1 MRLTQLQIKNFR
13 NLKDTQLTPV
23 QGVNLISGDNASG
36 KTSLLEAIY
45 YLSHVRSF
53 RTPYVTD
60 LILRQSSY
68 LQLVA
73 NIETTDNI
81 IVPFGIRRSRNKSE
95 IRVNKQPV
103 KRVSD
108 IAAQFP
114 VLAIHPD
121 SYKLIT
127 GSPSQRR
134 QYMDWGVFHVEHGFF
149 QAWQRFRKALAQR
162 NASLKSKQKND
173 VCQLW
178 NTEIHNTA
186 HYIDQLRQQYF
197 DKLTPYFYQLTQM
210 FFPDE
215 RVDIEYKRGWPV
227 EHELL
232 EVLEQNLQKE
242 RMKGYTQYGP
252 HRAEITIKVNGQ
264 SAQTCISRGQQ
275 KLLVALMRLAQ
286 AMQFTQAT
294 NHPCVLLY
302 DDLPAELDK
311 NHRRLIL
318 SVLSKMNIQLFVTAI
333 ENDQIDLSAW
343 EIKKMFHVEHGK
355 VKTLDPA
362 D

>member
-13 NLKDTQLTPV
+13 NIEDSQLTPV
-23 QGVNLISGDNASG
+23 QGVNLIIGDNASG

-45 YLSHVRSF
+45 YLSHIRSF
-53 RTPYVTD
+53 RTQHITD
-60 LILRQSSY
+60 LITRQTPY

-73 NIETTDNI
+73 NIETSEKNI
-81 IVPFGIRRSRNKSE
+81 IPFGIRRSRNKSE

-134 QYMDWGVFHVEHGFF
+134 QYLDWGVFHVEHGFF
-149 QAWQRFRKALAQR
+149 KAWQRFKKALSQR
-162 NASLKSKQKND
+162 NASLKLKQKYD

-178 NTEIHNTA
+178 NSEIHTTA
-186 HYIDQLRQQYF
+186 HYIDKLRQQYF
-197 DKLTPYFYQLTQM
+197 DKLRPYFNHLTKQ
-210 FFPDE
+210 FFGDNLVE
-215 RVDIEYKRGWPV
+215 IEYKRGWSA
-227 EHELL
+227 ESDLLELL
-232 EVLEQNLQKE
+232 EENLQKE
-242 RMKGYTQYGP
+242 RMRGYTQYGP
-252 HRAEITIKVNGQ
+252 HRAEIVIKVNGQ

-286 AMQFTQAT
+286 AMQFTEAT
-294 NHPCVLLY
+294 NKTCVLLY
-302 DDLPAELDK
+302 DDLAAELDA
-311 NHRRLIL
+311 NHRILIL
-318 SVLSKMNIQLFVTAI
+318 SVLSKMNIQLFLTAI
-333 ENDQIDLSAW
+333 EPQQIDLSAW

-355 VKTLDPA
+355 LKVID
-362 D
+362 

>member
-1 MRLTQLQIKNFR
+1 MRLAQLQIKNFR
-13 NLKDTQLTPV
+13 NLEDTHLSPV
-23 QGVNLISGDNASG
+23 SGVNLILGDNASG

-53 RTPYVTD
+53 RTQSVTD
-60 LILRQSSY
+60 LILRQKPY

-73 NIETTDNI
+73 NIESAEKQLI
-81 IVPFGIRRSRNKSE
+81 PFGIRRSRNKSE

-134 QYMDWGVFHVEHGFF
+134 QYLDWGVFHVEHGFF
-149 QAWQRFRKALAQR
+149 KAWQRFRKALLQR
-162 NASLKSKQKND
+162 NAALKSKQKFE

-178 NTEIHNTA
+178 NTELNNTA
-186 HYIDQLRQQYF
+186 HYIDQLRDQYF
-197 DKLTPYFYQLTQM
+197 IKLTVYLNQLTQE
-210 FFPDE
+210 FFSDDI
-215 RVDIEYKRGWPV
+215 VSIEYKRGWPADK
-227 EHELL
+227 ELMQL
-232 EVLEQNLQKE
+232 LDENLQKE
-242 RMKGYTQYGP
+242 RLKGYTYYGP

-275 KLLVALMRLAQ
+275 KTLVALMRLAQ
-286 AMQFTQAT
+286 AMQFTEASNT
-294 NHPCVLLY
+294 SCVLLY
-302 DDLPAELDK
+302 DDLAAELDAK
-311 NHRRLIL
+311 HRTKIL
-318 SVLSKMNIQLFVTAI
+318 SVLSKMNIQLFLTAI
-333 ENDQIDLSAW
+333 EKQQIDLSAW
-343 EIKKMFHVEHGK
+343 QVKKMFHVEHGEL
-355 VKTLDPA
+355 KTA
-362 D
+362 G

>member
-1 MRLTQLQIKNFR
+1 MRLAQLQIKNFR
-13 NLKDTQLTPV
+13 NLEDAQLTPV
-23 QGVNLISGDNASG
+23 QGVNLIVGDNASG

-53 RTPYVTD
+53 RTQYVTD
-60 LILRQSSY
+60 LIQRHTPY

-73 NIETTDNI
+73 NIESVENQVI
-81 IVPFGIRRSRNKSE
+81 PFGIRRSRNKSE

-134 QYMDWGVFHVEHGFF
+134 QYLDWGVFHVEHGFF
-149 QAWQRFRKALAQR
+149 QAWQRFKKALAQR
-162 NASLKSKQKND
+162 NASLKSKQKYD

-178 NTEIHNTA
+178 NNEIHNTA
-186 HYIDQLRQQYF
+186 HYIDKLRQQYF
-197 DKLTPYFYQLTQM
+197 DKLTPYFNQLTKQ
-210 FFPDE
+210 FFADDV
-215 RVDIEYKRGWPV
+215 VDIEYKRGWSSD
-227 EHELL
+227 HELL
-232 EVLEQNLQKE
+232 ELLEQNLQKE
-242 RMKGYTQYGP
+242 RMRGYTQYGP

-286 AMQFTQAT
+286 AMQFTEASNNT
-294 NHPCVLLY
+294 CVLLY
-302 DDLPAELDK
+302 DDLPAELDVK
-311 NHRRLIL
+311 HRKLIL
-318 SVLSKMNIQLFVTAI
+318 SVLSKMDIQLFLTAI
-333 ENDQIDLSAW
+333 EPQQIDLSAW
-343 EIKKMFHVEHGK
+343 EIKKMFHVEHGQIK
-355 VKTLDPA
+355 AVD
-362 D
+362 

>member
-13 NLKDTQLTPV
+13 NLEDTQLTPV
-23 QGVNLISGDNASG
+23 QGVNLIVGDNASG

-53 RTPYVTD
+53 RTQYVTD
-60 LILRQSSY
+60 LILRQSPY

-73 NIETTDNI
+73 NIETAENQT
-81 IVPFGIRRSRNKSE
+81 VPFGIRRSRNKSE

-134 QYMDWGVFHVEHGFF
+134 QYLDWGVFHVEHGFF
-149 QAWQRFRKALAQR
+149 QAWQRYKKALAQR

-178 NTEIHNTA
+178 NNEIHTTA

-197 DKLTPYFYQLTQM
+197 DKLSPYFNHLIKQ
-210 FFPDE
+210 FFGDAI
-215 RVDIEYKRGWPV
+215 VDIDYKRGWPIDF
-227 EHELL
+227 ELIKL
-232 EVLEQNLQKE
+232 LEQNLQKE

-286 AMQFTQAT
+286 AMQFTEAT
-294 NHPCVLLY
+294 NNSCVLLY
-302 DDLPAELDK
+302 DDLPAELDA
-311 NHRRLIL
+311 NHRKLIL
-318 SVLSKMNIQLFVTAI
+318 SVLSKMNIQLFLTAI
-333 ENDQIDLSAW
+333 EKQQLDLSAW
-343 EIKKMFHVEHGK
+343 KIKKMFHVEHGQ
-355 VKTLDPA
+355 VKTEA
-362 D
+362 